1 MPSKIEN
8 KQKAPAK
15 IKFVVI
21 LGYVLIVA
29 VMLLGLFAVYF
40 NLVDYSA
47 KKLDRAEMSE
57 LLIVSN
63 TLSMLYEIESDQ
75 NLVNAENAALYLSK
89 FDSITPKIAV
99 NLTDLK
105 NLTQDSSRIMKLDT
119 IQDLVESKREN
130 LQEIA
135 VLLDSISRAPRII
148 VDQQSTYVPS
158 KLNKEIVEYLEKN
171 QLSKPADNLNDTSVV
186 MGDRKGFLDRVRNV
200 FVARTDSML
209 VIEKTTILPED
220 NLKLIVDTIVNKV
233 RYSETLDLN
242 RKRHFQRIYIAR
254 QESMNS
260 TNQLLTSRINDLLK
274 GIEME
279 EMENTINMLKEKEE
293 TLSNSKFAMF
303 VVSCLAVAI
312 AFVFAI
318 LLLVD
323 VNRSSRYRK
332 QLEHS
337 NQRISNLLAARE
349 KLMLTI
355 SHDIKAPMSSI
366 IGFIELM
373 DTQGNEKNE
382 TYLSNMRNS
391 GEHILELASALLDH
405 HKLEQG
411 NWQLKETTFNLHS
424 LVNNATSGFEP
435 IAQWK
440 GLSYT
445 VENDL
450 PEHLTIKGDLYILR
464 QIMNNLISNAIK
476 YTPEGSVKV
485 NVNLLEGDS
494 NRLSMTITDT
504 GNGIEVADQQ
514 RIFEEF
520 NQLSNSAGVEGSGLG
535 LSIVKG
541 FVEALDGVIKLNS
554 EKGIGSEFIIEIPV
568 QIQDEDLLTHD
579 GEKVN
584 ITELDLQGISVLLVD
599 DDPVQLTMTSEMLN
613 KMKVDC
619 VAESNPYNVFSLL
632 QTTTFDII
640 FMDIQMPGI
649 NGLEL
654 IEKIR
659 RDGNLQMQQIPV
671 IGLSAKAEMSD
682 ELVKNVGF
690 NFFLPKPFSAE
701 MLYNTIGNFV
711 HGRSSAIEGVVTQAS
726 VKSKPKGP
734 MALIEFVSDDKDAST
749 AILQSFI
756 QETSD
761 CRAKLESAFI
771 RDENTLAMTL
781 AHKIL
786 PLFKL
791 IGDTALVDLM
801 VRLEKNQSLS
811 KEEKQDVLN
820 GIQKYL
826 EEAKLLKRSYA

>member
-119 IQDLVESKREN
+119 IQLLVESKREN

-411 NWQLKETTFNLHS
+411 SWQLKETTFNLHS

-435 IAQWK
+435 IALWK

-445 VENDL
+445 VENHL
-450 PEHLTIKGDLYILR
+450 PEHLTIKGDLYMLR

-476 YTPEGSVKV
+476 YTPVGSVKV

-504 GNGIEVADQQ
+504 GNGIDEADQQ

-554 EKGIGSEFIIEIPV
+554 QRGMGSEFIIEIPV
-568 QIQDEDLLTHD
+568 QIQDDDLLTHD

-584 ITELDLQGISVLLVD
+584 ITEHDLQGISVLLVD

-671 IGLSAKAEMSD
+671 IGLSARAEMSD

-761 CRAKLESAFI
+761 CRAKLESAFF